1 MDLLS
6 TMSLNNYMDVL
17 ASNAPAPGGGSASA
31 LCGAQGASLTCMVC
45 NLTLG
50 KEKYAEFE
58 ELVKETNETCEK
70 LRKEFINLMDEDTK
84 TFKVMED
91 VFSMP
96 KNTDE
101 EKNLRKEAMQ
111 NAMKVCCKT
120 PKKIM
125 ECALE
130 ALKATYKIVGKSNQ
144 SAASDLGVAALNLR
158 TCVCGA
164 WLNVLINIGGIK
176 DENFV
181 EEHKKLEDS
190 VLKDALEL
198 ADKIYDEVKKSL

>member
-1 MDLLS
+1 MENLS
-6 TMSLNNYMDVL
+6 TMNIKEYMDVL

-31 LCGAQGASLTCMVC
+31 LCGAQGVALTSMVC

-50 KEKYAEFE
+50 KEKYKDVET
-58 ELVKETNETCEK
+58 LIKEVNNTCCEC
-70 LRKEFINLMDEDTK
+70 RKEFLSLLDEDTK

-91 VFSMP
+91 VFAMP

-101 EKNLRKEAMQ
+101 EKLKRKEAMQ
-111 NAMKVCCKT
+111 NAMKVCCET

-125 ECALE
+125 ITSLK
-130 ALKATYKIVGKSNQ
+130 ALKATQSIVGKSNK

-164 WLNVLINIGGIK
+164 WLNVLINISGIN
-176 DENFV
+176 DETFV
-181 EEHKKLEDS
+181 KEHRELENTI
-190 VLKDALEL
+190 LKEALNLSES
-198 ADKIYDEVKKSL
+198 IYNEVKNSL

>member
-6 TMSLNNYMDVL
+6 TMNIKEYMDLL

-31 LCGAQGASLTCMVC
+31 LCGSQGASLTAMVC

-50 KEKYAEFE
+50 KEKYKEHEA
-58 ELVKETNETCEK
+58 LVSDVKVKCEK
-70 LRKEFINLMDEDTK
+70 LKDEFLNLMDEDTK

-96 KNTDE
+96 KDTDE
-101 EKNLRKEAMQ
+101 QKAARREAMQ
-111 NAMKVCCKT
+111 NAMKVCCAT

-125 ECALE
+125 ENALL
-130 ALKATYKIVGKSNQ
+130 ALRATYSIVGKSNQ

-176 DENFV
+176 DEAFV
-181 EEHKKLEDS
+181 KEHRELENTI
-190 VLKDALEL
+190 LKEALDLSE
-198 ADKIYDEVKKSL
+198 KIYNEVKNSL